1 MRFKKTSSLKNGLEF
16 LVFLLAFFPLFFV
29 TVWAQSVS
37 IRLKVVTE
45 QANVRLKPDIGS
57 IIIYQLP
64 QGTIVDSSEKE
75 GEWYRVRLVQDEG
88 DTVSGYVHESLVIE
102 IEKPPQEREAGE
114 KKIERKEVSKVERE
128 ELEQIQ
134 PSPVTPASLKASF
147 SRFNLFLSGG
157 GNFISGGDLN
167 EGSQGLADYYSDI
180 LGIQGK
186 GDIKPLNLSYIFGA
200 EASFSLSNV
209 FSVGIGADYF
219 LRERESRV
227 EFQSSSSTDS
237 LTTRPKI
244 KAIPMRVVIYCYPV
258 HFFYIKTGLEY
269 FFTECSY
276 FYRIKEDNIFKDWTG
291 EAKARDVGIVGGF
304 GFVQEVVPHLD
315 FFMEATGRYA
325 RINNFEGK
333 TDYKDSTG
341 LTYTEEGM
349 LYIFKHQISEEESC
363 SLLFIRDKK
372 PTEAGVSDVHNAMID
387 LSGFSIKAGIRIR
400 F

>member
-1 MRFKKTSSLKNGLEF
+1 MRFKKTPSFKNGLKI
-16 LVFLLAFFPLFFV
+16 LIFLLAFSPLFFV
-29 TVWAQSVS
+29 TVWAQSAS

-64 QGTIVDSSEKE
+64 QGTIIDSSEKE

-102 IEKPPQEREAGE
+102 IEKPPQERGADEE
-114 KKIERKEVSKVERE
+114 KIERKEVSKVERE
-128 ELEQIQ
+128 EVEQIQ
-134 PSPVTPASLKASF
+134 PSSVIPVSPKALF

-186 GDIKPLNLSYIFGA
+186 GDIKPLDLSYIFGA
-200 EASFSLSNV
+200 EISFSLSNV
-209 FSVGIGADYF
+209 FFVGIGADYLF
-219 LRERESRV
+219 RERESRV
-227 EFQSSSSTDS
+227 EFQNSSSIDS

-244 KAIPMRVVIYCYPV
+244 KAIPVRLTLYCYPV

-276 FYRIKEDNIFKDWTG
+276 FYRIKEDDIFKDWTG

-304 GFVQEVVPHLD
+304 GFVQEIVPHLD

-333 TDYKDSTG
+333 TDYKESTG
-341 LTYTEEGM
+341 LTYTEEGI
-349 LYIFKHQISEEESC
+349 LYIYEGKTSEEKSYP
-363 SLLFIRDKK
+363 LLFIREKK
-372 PTEAGVSDVHNAMID
+372 PTEAGVSDVQNAMID

>member
-1 MRFKKTSSLKNGLEF
+1 VRFKKTFGLKNGLEF
-16 LVFLLAFFPLFFV
+16 LVFLLAFFLLFFV

-75 GEWYRVRLVQDEG
+75 GEWYRVRLVQDEE

-102 IEKPPQEREAGE
+102 IEKLPQEREAGE
-114 KKIERKEVSKVERE
+114 KKIERKEVSKVKRE
-128 ELEQIQ
+128 EVEQIH

-167 EGSQGLADYYSDI
+167 EGSQGLADYYSDY

-186 GDIKPLNLSYIFGA
+186 GDIKPLNLSYMFGA
-200 EASFSLSNV
+200 EISFSLSNV

-227 EFQSSSSTDS
+227 EFQSSSFTDS

-244 KAIPMRVVIYCYPV
+244 KAIPVRVVIYCYPV
-258 HFFYIKTGLEY
+258 NFFYIKTGLEY
-269 FFTECSY
+269 FFTECNY

-304 GFVQEVVPHLD
+304 GFVQEIVPHLD
-315 FFMEATGRYA
+315 FFIEATGRYA
-325 RINNFEGK
+325 RINGFEGK

-341 LTYTEEGM
+341 LTYTEEGI
-349 LYIFKHQISEEESC
+349 LYIFKHQISEENSC